1 MRIISDDGQHYTRT
15 TRRLQSPPT
24 CGLSVPAAERQHPPI
39 QIVAYR
45 SCKLDVQ

>member
-1 MRIISDDGQHYTRT
+1 MMAST
-15 TRRLQSPPT
+15 TPGLQGASN
-24 CGLSVPAAERQHPPI
+24 LRVERAAAERQHPPI